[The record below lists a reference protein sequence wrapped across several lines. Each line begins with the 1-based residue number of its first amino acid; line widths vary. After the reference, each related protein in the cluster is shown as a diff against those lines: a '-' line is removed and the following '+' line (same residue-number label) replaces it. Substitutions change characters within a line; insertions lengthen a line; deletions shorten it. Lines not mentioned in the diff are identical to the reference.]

1 MCKSLDENDGT
12 SDILSAMPPLALSDL
27 LGAPVLEPGGAAAGK
42 VREVAVVP
50 QDNSAQIFGLI
61 VKTRDGD
68 RLLVTTEVQSING
81 SVRSSNSTSDWPP
94 FTTGEGMLLLSRDL
108 LDQQIIDVHGRKV
121 VRVNDVDIHEDTA
134 HGRVV
139 LKLGSVDVG
148 ARGAVRRLLKG
159 VLPAVALHALLAK
172 IPPRMIPWEFVD
184 LIEVDPARRVKLK
197 ISLDRLAKLHP
208 ADIAD
213 IVEDLAPAEREA
225 VFETLNEEVAAETLE
240 EIDPKLQV
248 SILSSLDS
256 DRAADIVE
264 EMDPDAA
271 ADVLLDMPPEATE
284 EILTEMQPEE
294 RAEVAELM
302 TFEEDTAAGRMTTD
316 YMALGPGAKVED
328 AVEML
333 RNFEGG
339 VESVS
344 TIYIIGDKDK
354 LLGAVPL
361 AKIVLAKP
369 GTPLMMLSTG
379 HMTTVRPGADEKEVA
394 ELFDKYN
401 LLTLPV
407 IDEDGVLTGVIT
419 ADDVIN
425 MLRAKL

>member
-1 MCKSLDENDGT
+1 
-12 SDILSAMPPLALSDL
+12 MPSLALSDL
-27 LGAPVLEPGGAAAGK
+27 IGAPAIDNTGATAGK
-42 VREVAVVP
+42 VREVTLVP
-50 QDNSAQIFGLI
+50 QENSSQIAAFV
-61 VKTRDGD
+61 VKTRHGD
-68 RLLVTTEVQSING
+68 RLIGIKSISLING
-81 SVRSSNSTSDWPP
+81 GLRISTPASEWSPYGG
-94 FTTGEGMLLLSRDL
+94 GEGMLLLERDL

-121 VRVNDVDIHEDTA
+121 VRVNDIDIHEELGYD
-134 HGRVV
+134 HIV
-139 LKLGSVDVG
+139 LKVGAVDVG

-159 VLPAVALHALLAK
+159 VVPAAALNLLLTR

-184 LIEVDPARRVKLK
+184 LIEIDPARRVKLK

-225 VFETLNEEVAAETLE
+225 IFETLDEEVAAETLE
-240 EIDPKLQV
+240 EIDPKMQV
-248 SILSSLDS
+248 AILSSLDS

-271 ADVLLDMPPEATE
+271 ADLLGDMHPDASQ
-284 EILTEMQPEE
+284 EILTEMEPEE
-294 RAEVAELM
+294 RAEVAGLM
-302 TFEEDTAAGRMTTD
+302 NFEENTAAGRMTTD

-328 AVEML
+328 AIEML
-333 RNFEGG
+333 RNFSGG

-344 TIYIIGDKDK
+344 TIYIVDDKNK

-361 AKIVLAKP
+361 AKIVLAP
-369 GTPLMMLSTG
+369 AGTLLMMLSTG
-379 HMTTVRPGADEKEVA
+379 HLTTVPPGANEKEVA

-407 IDEDGVLTGVIT
+407 LDEDGKLTGVIT

>member
-1 MCKSLDENDGT
+1 VR
-12 SDILSAMPPLALSDL
+12 DISRVSNILIAMPSLALSEL
-27 LGAPVLEPGGAAAGK
+27 IGAPVIDNTGSRAGK
-42 VREVAVVP
+42 VREVALAP
-50 QDNSAQIFGLI
+50 QENSSQVMGFVI
-61 VKTRDGD
+61 KTRRGD
-68 RLLVTTEVQSING
+68 RLVPATAVSLIDHGLRIATAAD
-81 SVRSSNSTSDWPP
+81 DWTPYGG
-94 FTTGEGMLLLSRDL
+94 GEGLLLLERDL

-121 VRVNDVDIHEDTA
+121 VRVNDVDIHEESSNG
-134 HGRVV
+134 HIV
-139 LKLGSVDVG
+139 LKIGAVDVG
-148 ARGAVRRLLKG
+148 ARGAIRRLLRG
-159 VLPAVALHALLAK
+159 VIPAGALRPLLEK
-172 IPPRMIPWEFVD
+172 IPPRMIPWDFVD
-184 LIEVDPARRVKLK
+184 LIETDPARRVKLK
-197 ISLDRLAKLHP
+197 ISLERLAKLHP

-213 IVEDLAPAEREA
+213 IVEDLPPAEREA
-225 VFETLNEEVAAETLE
+225 VFETLDEEVAAETLE
-240 EIDPKLQV
+240 EIDPKMQV

-271 ADVLLDMPPEATE
+271 ADLLGDMHPDDSQ
-284 EILTEMQPEE
+284 EILTEMEPEE

-316 YMALGPGAKVED
+316 YMALTASAKVED
-328 AVEML
+328 AIEML

-339 VESVS
+339 VESIS
-344 TIYIIGDKDK
+344 TIYIIGEKDK

-361 AKIVLAKP
+361 AKIVLAPP

-379 HMTTVRPGADEKEVA
+379 HMTTVHPGADEKIVA

-407 IDEDGVLTGVIT
+407 IDEEGVLTGVIT